1 MTVKEFCKRYKVSCQ
16 AVYQKI
22 KRNRELLDGH
32 IIKDGSLAFDEFAE
46 ELLRPKIADNKIF
59 SENEKLLSE
68 ISDKNIELDFLRDE
82 LPRKVSENEKLQ
94 KLVTE
99 YTEKISNL
107 ERRLE
112 DECSKNTEL
121 EKSIC
126 KLSDEILEK
135 RKEIES
141 LRREINELT
150 EQLNAKSKSWFKK

>member
-68 ISDKNIELDFLRDE
+68 ISDMIKNSYPKKEFKGKLTSKLEPLFS
-82 LPRKVSENEKLQ
+82 KEKYR
-94 KLVTE
+94 TE
-99 YTEKISNL
+99 FFT
-107 ERRLE
+107 R
-112 DECSKNTEL
+112 
-121 EKSIC
+121 
-126 KLSDEILEK
+126 
-135 RKEIES
+135 
-141 LRREINELT
+141 
-150 EQLNAKSKSWFKK
+150 